1 MSEENIKKVDY
12 WEWLL
17 KREWS
22 YTTGAVLLAVLA
34 TVLVIVTGN
43 AWGVTGPFAMWGGKF
58 LTAIGIDANSWGVFD
73 GALDKYGF
81 FAGKKSTPSM
91 TNLGIVLG
99 ALLAVLLAASFKIK
113 KIKSWRQVAA
123 GILGGLLMGIGARV
137 AMGCNI
143 GALFSGLP
151 AFSLHGWVFMPFIV
165 LGAIVGSHMLKKW
178 FM

>member
-1 MSEENIKKVDY
+1 MSEENEKKADY

-34 TVLVIVTGN
+34 TMLVAATGK
-43 AWGVTGPFAMWGGKF
+43 AWGVTGPFATWGGKF
-58 LTAIGIDANSWGVFD
+58 LTTIGINADSWAIFNGS
-73 GALDKYGF
+73 LEKYSF
-81 FAGKKSTPSM
+81 WQSAPSM

-99 ALLAVLLAASFKIK
+99 ALLSVLLAASFKIK

-123 GILGGLLMGIGARV
+123 GILGGLLMGIGARL

-143 GALFSGLP
+143 GSFFSAIP
-151 AFSLHGWVFMPFIV
+151 AFSLHGWVFMVLIV
-165 LGAIVGSHMLKKW
+165 LGAIVGSYMLKKC

>member
-1 MSEENIKKVDY
+1 MSEENKPKVDY

-34 TVLVIVTGN
+34 TVLVIVTGS
-43 AWGVTGPFAMWGGKF
+43 AWGVTGPFAYWGGKA
-58 LTAIGIDANSWGVFD
+58 LTLVGIDANAWEVFH
-73 GALDKYGF
+73 GSLDKYGF
-81 FAGKKSTPSM
+81 FAGKKSVPSM

-99 ALLAVLLAASFKIK
+99 ALMAVLLAASFRIK
-113 KIKSWRQVAA
+113 KIKSGRQVAA
-123 GILGGLLMGIGARV
+123 AILGGLLMGIGARV

-143 GALFSGLP
+143 GAFFSAIP
-151 AFSLHGWVFMPFIV
+151 AFSLHGWVFMVFIAI
-165 LGAIVGSHMLKKW
+165 GAFIGSFMLKKW